1 MQSSVG
7 AVLVVALLSMAA
19 SAQATTV
26 QLIETHPPLPA
37 TLPNGHDLNLRV
49 RVDTASAQDV
59 FIQEVRSGGK
69 RVAWFA
75 TNGIDPVP
83 AGGGET
89 VLFTFLQPG
98 EGDIHVDEIVVK
110 TTEAGMAAT
119 RDPAGETHV
128 IPVDVTWT
136 AATSQTELPDP
147 PWVTDHRAKADA
159 RRAAAR
165 AATPPPGPFE
175 NLLWFAGSILFLV
188 LAVGAVWLPI
198 RWIRR
203 WKGGWRIAA
212 AACLVPVPL
221 SIANIALGLLADPTS
236 HNLFPFEIAM
246 AGAVAYGLMI
256 VVGIAHVVATGRN
269 SASRPRS

>member
-1 MQSSVG
+1 MKSFVG
-7 AVLVVALLSMAA
+7 AVVVVALLSIAA

-49 RVDTASAQDV
+49 RVDASSAQDV

-75 TNGIDPVP
+75 TNGIEPVP

-89 VLFTFLQPG
+89 VLFTFLQPKD
-98 EGDIHVDEIVVK
+98 GDIRIDEIVVK
-110 TTEAGMAAT
+110 TTEAGLAST

-136 AATSQTELPDP
+136 PATSQTELPDP
-147 PWVTDHRAKADA
+147 TWVTDHRAQANA

-175 NLLWFAGSILFLV
+175 NLLWFVGSILFLV
-188 LAVGAVWLPI
+188 LAVGAIWLPV

-203 WKGGWRIAA
+203 WRGGWRIAA
-212 AACLVPVPL
+212 AVCLLPVPL
-221 SIANIALGLLADPTS
+221 SIANITLGLLADPTS

-256 VVGIAHVVATGRN
+256 VVGIAHVVVTGRN
-269 SASRPRS
+269 SAS